1 MSYVLPSLTGLAYFK
16 RNEPLKDRTVDELE
30 DYESDEKLF
39 LVEHYKREK
48 IYERDEG
55 YLTERKRIEDEETQ
69 CEKDTQVRKQQ
80 LLEEKAH
87 AYAIDQLNAPK
98 ERAQHDSEEQRRYAE
113 SEEES
118 LRDAR
123 NTRPSTSPR
132 VHVQKNV
139 FSTHVS
145 LS

>member
-16 RNEPLKDRTVDELE
+16 RDRTVDEKSSQEDELE
-30 DYESDEKLF
+30 DYESDEQFLLE
-39 LVEHYKREK
+39 LVEQYKREN

-69 CEKDTQVRKQQ
+69 CEKDTQGRKKQ

-87 AYAIDQLNAPK
+87 AYAIDKLNATK
-98 ERAQHDSEEQRRYAE
+98 ERAQHDSEKQRIYAE
-113 SEEES
+113 SEEKS
-118 LRDAR
+118 IRDAR

-132 VHVQKNV
+132 
-139 FSTHVS
+139 
-145 LS
+145 